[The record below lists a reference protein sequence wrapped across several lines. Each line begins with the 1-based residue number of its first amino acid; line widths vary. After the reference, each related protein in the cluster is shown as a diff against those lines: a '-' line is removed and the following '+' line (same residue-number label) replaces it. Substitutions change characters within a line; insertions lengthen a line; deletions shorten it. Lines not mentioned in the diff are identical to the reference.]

1 GTFHGDT
8 GQGRGPVRRGADRQ
22 ARRRPRR
29 SGRLRRRHLP
39 ARGQAG
45 RLGAAAGGEVPDP
58 HRRGR
63 SRYGDRGVAAV
74 GVRRSRSRVRDQRYA
89 DRGRR
94 HRPGDPGAG
103 AALRLQP
110 RRLSAHR
117 VRSGAPEPARI
128 RRPDR
133 RDISD
138 GAADRGRPHRAL
150 AVAVLNR
157 TPLPSPGSGFF
168 RWSGDDSDMTQ
179 LHVAHTADLDAA
191 ARAAA
196 RDLLFEVFDDMT
208 DEDWEHCL
216 GGLHTLAYDGGD
228 LIGHA
233 SVIQRRL
240 VHGGRALRT
249 GYVEGVAVRAGHR
262 RRGVGAAMMAELERV
277 IRGAYDIGALG
288 TTDDGEPFY
297 LARGWQLW
305 RGASW
310 AMTPDGVRRTA
321 DDDGAIYV
329 FPNGADLDLDG
340 DIMCAYRP
348 GDVW

>member
-1 GTFHGDT
+1 
-8 GQGRGPVRRGADRQ
+8 
-22 ARRRPRR
+22 
-29 SGRLRRRHLP
+29 
-39 ARGQAG
+39 
-45 RLGAAAGGEVPDP
+45 
-58 HRRGR
+58 
-63 SRYGDRGVAAV
+63 
-74 GVRRSRSRVRDQRYA
+74 
-89 DRGRR
+89 
-94 HRPGDPGAG
+94 
-103 AALRLQP
+103 
-110 RRLSAHR
+110 
-117 VRSGAPEPARI
+117 
-128 RRPDR
+128 
-133 RDISD
+133 
-138 GAADRGRPHRAL
+138 
-150 AVAVLNR
+150 
-157 TPLPSPGSGFF
+157 
-168 RWSGDDSDMTQ
+168 MTQ

-216 GGLHTLAYDGGD
+216 GGLHTLAYDGSD

-329 FPNGADLDLDG
+329 FPNRADLDLDG

>member
-1 GTFHGDT
+1 
-8 GQGRGPVRRGADRQ
+8 
-22 ARRRPRR
+22 
-29 SGRLRRRHLP
+29 
-39 ARGQAG
+39 
-45 RLGAAAGGEVPDP
+45 
-58 HRRGR
+58 
-63 SRYGDRGVAAV
+63 
-74 GVRRSRSRVRDQRYA
+74 
-89 DRGRR
+89 
-94 HRPGDPGAG
+94 
-103 AALRLQP
+103 
-110 RRLSAHR
+110 
-117 VRSGAPEPARI
+117 
-128 RRPDR
+128 
-133 RDISD
+133 
-138 GAADRGRPHRAL
+138 
-150 AVAVLNR
+150 
-157 TPLPSPGSGFF
+157 
-168 RWSGDDSDMTQ
+168 MTQ
-179 LHVAHTADLDAA
+179 LYVAHTADLDAA

-196 RDLLFEVFDDMT
+196 RALLFEVFDDMT

-228 LIGHA
+228 LVGHA

-249 GYVEGVAVRAGHR
+249 GYVEGVAVRASHR

-288 TTDDGEPFY
+288 TTEDAEPFY
-297 LARGWQLW
+297 LARGWRLW

-310 AMTPDGVRRTA
+310 AMTPDGVRRTT